1 MLFRQIVFYS
11 LLVGIVSG
19 LVLTAI
25 QTWQV
30 VPIIQDAELYE
41 EGAGAVEVAVIPALE
56 QAAHTHGDAE
66 EWAPA
71 NGFQRTAFTLL
82 SNIITA
88 MGFAMIIMVAMMA
101 SLNLQR
107 SSVNRLD
114 WRHGLIWGAAGYV
127 VFWLAP
133 AVGLP
138 PEIPLQVAAPLEQ
151 RQLWWVFAALCTAGG
166 LAGLAFARSP
176 WRWIAP
182 VALVV
187 PHLVGAPHPEGP
199 MFGQQPPEVAMA
211 LEALAQ
217 QFLGATAIANG
228 ALWLVLGLASA
239 WAVQRIVVSM
249 KAAASM
255 HGDIEA
261 PLV

>member
-1 MLFRQIVFYS
+1 MLFRQIVFYA

-30 VPIIQDAELYE
+30 VPIIQGAEFYE
-41 EGAGAVEVAVIPALE
+41 EGAGAAEVAVIPALE
-56 QAAHTHGDAE
+56 LATHTHGDAD

-71 NGFQRTAFTLL
+71 NGFERTAFTLL
-82 SNIITA
+82 SNVITA

-107 SSVNRLD
+107 GSVNRLG

-166 LAGLAFARSP
+166 LAGLAFAKSP

-182 VALVV
+182 VALII

-199 MFGQQPPEVAMA
+199 MFGQQPPEVAAA
-211 LEALAQ
+211 LEGLAQ

-239 WAVQRIVVSM
+239 WAVQKIVVSM
-249 KAAASM
+249 KAAESR